1 MFFADSWA
9 IGPAVGSIRPSMEH
23 NKDFKNLR
31 WVCLKTAYI
40 LSYLIILHIY
50 YYSYIYNYIANVKPF
65 DLPFYLPIAMS
76 LTPRPPSLEGTRR
89 TAARVMAGQFPQI
102 T

>member
-1 MFFADSWA
+1 MREVAADFLEMFSADSWA

-50 YYSYIYNYIANVKPF
+50 NYSYIHI
-65 DLPFYLPIAMS
+65 
-76 LTPRPPSLEGTRR
+76 
-89 TAARVMAGQFPQI
+89 
-102 T
+102 